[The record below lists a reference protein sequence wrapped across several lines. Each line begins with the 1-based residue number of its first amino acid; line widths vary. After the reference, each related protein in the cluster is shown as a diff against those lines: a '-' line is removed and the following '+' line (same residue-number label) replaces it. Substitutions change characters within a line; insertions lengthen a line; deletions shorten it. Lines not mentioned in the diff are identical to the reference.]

1 MADSKELPKFLK
13 CKEVAEWLGISE
25 QALAQDRFRGDGIP
39 FVRIGARVR
48 YRLAD
53 LHEYVEKNTVV
64 PGEQAQQAPQG
75 PVNRPA
81 RTHAARGV

>member
-53 LHEYVEKNTVV
+53 LHEYVEKNTVQTV
-64 PGEQAQQAPQG
+64 PA
-75 PVNRPA
+75 NRPA
-81 RTHAARGV
+81 RTHPLKRV

>member
-1 MADSKELPKFLK
+1 MSDSTQLPTFLK
-13 CKEVAEWLGISE
+13 AREVAEWLGISE

-39 FVRIGARVR
+39 FVRIGTRVR

-64 PGEQAQQAPQG
+64 PGEQTQQA

-81 RTHAARGV
+81 RVHTARRV